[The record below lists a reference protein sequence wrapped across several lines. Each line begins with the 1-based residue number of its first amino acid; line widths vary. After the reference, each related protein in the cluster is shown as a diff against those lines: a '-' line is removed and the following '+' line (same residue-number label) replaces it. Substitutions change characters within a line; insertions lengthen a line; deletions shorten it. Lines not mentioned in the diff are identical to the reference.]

1 MIEHREHVLAVL
13 ANNGHQS
20 ATRAGRNGQ
29 TESLDMAAIG
39 NQLRCSDEPTATD
52 SSARPPLRSAG
63 APRDLASDEVA
74 LRHRMLILRL
84 MRLRSLRDKFFAP
97 GLFADPCW
105 DILLDVMVHQ
115 LAGRT
120 VSTSSVC
127 LAAGV
132 PMTTAMRR
140 LQDLEETG
148 LVRRVPDPED
158 GRRVLVEITDAAAS
172 RMARYLDLLQS
183 AFTVD
188 PMLDA
193 EPSEPSDRR

>member
-1 MIEHREHVLAVL
+1 
-13 ANNGHQS
+13 
-20 ATRAGRNGQ
+20 
-29 TESLDMAAIG
+29 MAAIG
-39 NQLRCSDEPTATD
+39 NQLRCSDEPEADDT
-52 SSARPPLRSAG
+52 SAALPLRHEG

-74 LRHRMLILRL
+74 LRHRMLILRM

-158 GRRVLVEITDAAAS
+158 GRRVLVEITEAAAG
-172 RMARYLDLLQS
+172 RMSRYLDLLQS

-188 PMLDA
+188 PMQDA
-193 EPSEPSDRR
+193 DSPDPLDRR